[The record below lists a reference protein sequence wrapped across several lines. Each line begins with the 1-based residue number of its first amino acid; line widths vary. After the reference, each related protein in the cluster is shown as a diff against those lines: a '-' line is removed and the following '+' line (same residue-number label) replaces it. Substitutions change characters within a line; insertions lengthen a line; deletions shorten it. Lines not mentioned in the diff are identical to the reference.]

1 VSQHG
6 ISSTHRRLK
15 RSRIPCEQ
23 YLDMGK
29 SVLTASREGIS
40 GKGRTDSECCDAFYG
55 VLWSLSHRAT
65 TREREFGERSETGLW
80 GRGGFE
86 ARFDRRWADAG
97 QSHGCGEFSFLF
109 DGLIDHITHVISH
122 APDESHFRWRPARM
136 DSIGLLYMRSSS
148 IVWMTVR
155 VHGKAARH

>member
-1 VSQHG
+1 
-6 ISSTHRRLK
+6 
-15 RSRIPCEQ
+15 
-23 YLDMGK
+23 MGK

-40 GKGRTDSECCDAFYG
+40 GKGRTDTGNPDESPPAACGNVRGAGAARRDTRVVG
-55 VLWSLSHRAT
+55 AT

-109 DGLIDHITHVISH
+109 DGLIDHMH
-122 APDESHFRWRPARM
+122 
-136 DSIGLLYMRSSS
+136 
-148 IVWMTVR
+148 IV
-155 VHGKAARH
+155 